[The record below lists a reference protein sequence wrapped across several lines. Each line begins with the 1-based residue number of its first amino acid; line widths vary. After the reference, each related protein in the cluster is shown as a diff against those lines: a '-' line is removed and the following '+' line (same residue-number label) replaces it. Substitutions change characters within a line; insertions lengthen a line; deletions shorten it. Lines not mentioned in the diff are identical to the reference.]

1 MATDDERRRV
11 AAALRAESG
20 PSLMKLMRV
29 LRVGGKDIFSR
40 LADLID
46 QDCEDGRYEGVHTA
60 RPVDRGARGWTSF
73 NERLPEPGAPVL
85 CKGKNGAYYVGKPVT
100 FGGERTAK
108 VWVPHGNEYRS
119 PAAWRPIEPPSCDRE
134 ALLELSDKIVK
145 DTEEDM
151 DSRAGLVP
159 AYIAGQCLRDVAK
172 CIREACGE
180 VAE

>member
-1 MATDDERRRV
+1 MTPTDDERRRV
-11 AAALRAESG
+11 AAALRAYD
-20 PSLMKLMRV
+20 
-29 LRVGGKDIFSR
+29 GKGADADTIGEVTAIIIGAGDADGWSWREIYAR

-46 QDCEDGRYEGVHTA
+46 PDCEDGRYEGVHTA

-134 ALLELSDKIVK
+134 ALLALADEC
-145 DTEEDM
+145 
-151 DSRAGLVP
+151 DSVHMHK
-159 AYIAGQCLRDVAK
+159 VAHR
-172 CIREACGE
+172 IREALG
-180 VAE
+180 VTDHDA